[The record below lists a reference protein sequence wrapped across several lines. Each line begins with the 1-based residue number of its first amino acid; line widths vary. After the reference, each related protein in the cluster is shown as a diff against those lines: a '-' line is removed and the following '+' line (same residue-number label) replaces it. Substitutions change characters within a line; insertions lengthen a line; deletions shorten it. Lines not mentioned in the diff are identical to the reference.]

1 MFCNHLVLS
10 WSHPFKL
17 QGEAWNKYCISI
29 YMHDYWMNITFTK
42 RGFKGIFLL
51 LQNVDLSSPRTPSV
65 KAWPWNWAKVV
76 AADHLVVTKLFCC
89 KCFVVT
95 KWFAVTKSFVVAKS
109 FIVIVVMTTWFTPD
123 GVWKARGCIWL
134 TPLLSHKMR
143 AIEDFLTWRQI
154 VWGTQALLTIR
165 KYGIS

>member
-1 MFCNHLVLS
+1 MFCNRVVLS

-29 YMHDYWMNITFTK
+29 YARLLNEYNIYK
-42 RGFKGIFLL
+42 EGFQRHFLL

-76 AADHLVVTKLFCC
+76 TADHLVVTKLFCC

-134 TPLLSHKMR
+134 TPLLSHKIR
-143 AIEDFLTWRQI
+143 AIEDFLT
-154 VWGTQALLTIR
+154 
-165 KYGIS
+165 